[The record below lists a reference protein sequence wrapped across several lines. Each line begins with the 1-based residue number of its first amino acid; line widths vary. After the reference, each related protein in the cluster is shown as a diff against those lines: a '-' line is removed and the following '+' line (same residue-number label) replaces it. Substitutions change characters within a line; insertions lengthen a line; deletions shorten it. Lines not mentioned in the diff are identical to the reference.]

1 MKLRTRLNLIVA
13 GLTAAFVAVLISA
26 ELLNVQASV
35 REEVDAANRV
45 ASQLLGR
52 LARIYS
58 NEGGPEVVLQFLQQL
73 GRVRSNDIILRTAA
87 GEELYRSPPPTWKA
101 GREAPQWFAHLL
113 APHTARYT
121 FPLPGGVRLIV
132 EAQSSRAVLDA
143 WDDLT
148 QLLALAAIMLAVA
161 NGLALWLINRALAPF
176 PIIAAGLER
185 VQRGELAYRLP
196 QLAGPEA
203 QAMGAAF
210 TPRRFATGPQ
220 SGPGGL
226 SRV

>member
-1 MKLRTRLNLIVA
+1 MHRQRPMKLRTRLNFVVA
-13 GLTAAFVAVLISA
+13 GLTAAFVAVLIAA
-26 ELLNVQASV
+26 ELLNVRASV

-58 NEGGPEVVLQFLQQL
+58 NEGGPERVLQFLQQL

-87 GEELYRSPPPTWKA
+87 GEELYRSPPPTRKA
-101 GREAPQWFAHLL
+101 GREAPQWFSHVL

-148 QLLALAAIMLAVA
+148 RLLTLAAIMLAVA

-196 QLAGPEA
+196 QRA
-203 QAMGAAF
+203 
-210 TPRRFATGPQ
+210 R
-220 SGPGGL
+220 PGGTRL
-226 SRV
+226 GGRVQ

>member
-87 GEELYRSPPPTWKA
+87 GEEL
-101 GREAPQWFAHLL
+101 
-113 APHTARYT
+113 
-121 FPLPGGVRLIV
+121 
-132 EAQSSRAVLDA
+132 
-143 WDDLT
+143 
-148 QLLALAAIMLAVA
+148 
-161 NGLALWLINRALAPF
+161 
-176 PIIAAGLER
+176 
-185 VQRGELAYRLP
+185 
-196 QLAGPEA
+196 
-203 QAMGAAF
+203 
-210 TPRRFATGPQ
+210 
-220 SGPGGL
+220 
-226 SRV
+226 